1 MKGGWHAPVCCTAV
15 LVALSVV
22 FRRLVQRVRWEGP
35 EGTDAVVTLPPN
47 DTTTGGPAL
56 RHTLFVNPKSG
67 SGTGDDRLDAAL
79 AALPDAEVV
88 RIEPGVDLGRHVDA
102 AIAADRVVVA
112 AGGDGTVNAVAQHVV
127 GRGVLG

>member
-1 MKGGWHAPVCCTAV
+1 MLQSVAPPYSLHSASCFNAWCNEFGG
-15 LVALSVV
+15 
-22 FRRLVQRVRWEGP
+22 RVRRVQTP
-35 EGTDAVVTLPPN
+35 SSRSPPN

-88 RIEPGVDLGRHVDA
+88 RIEPGIDLGRHVDA
-102 AIAADRVVVA
+102 AI
-112 AGGDGTVNAVAQHVV
+112 
-127 GRGVLG
+127 